1 MNKGKR
7 LSVDEAA
14 QKIGAIVE
22 KHLDRYS
29 EEERKN
35 RLEEMHRI
43 ASNAAPS
50 RRKKSASHAET
61 PAHSL

>member
-1 MNKGKR
+1 MNKGKH

-14 QKIGAIVE
+14 QKIAAIVE

-29 EEERKN
+29 EEERKD

-43 ASNAAPS
+43 ASNAVPS
-50 RRKKSASHAET
+50 RPKKSASHAET
-61 PAHSL
+61 PASSL